1 VLDASYLDEV
11 LKVTQ
16 DLVFIDGQVMILV
29 ALEEVFWVHYLEI
42 GR

>member
-1 VLDASYLDEV
+1 MLDASYLDEV